1 MTKPLSLII
10 PVRAMARLAAGE
22 TVREAAA
29 ALSGTVE
36 RGEMVAASAGHTQC
50 HARQD
55 RRACAAQEPGGAGGV
70 FRLQVAQIAHLMPPQ
85 AAVETRARDIR
96 GEELPHHRR
105 KIVDRHQ
112 QRLAQ
117 DDRHRLLRRGQ
128 GRLQPVR
135 CVAAVLHTVAVL
147 PFVYGL
153 PVCRENDSL
162 DRFQTLQTPK
172 PRR

>member
-1 MTKPLSLII
+1 
-10 PVRAMARLAAGE
+10 
-22 TVREAAA
+22 
-29 ALSGTVE
+29 
-36 RGEMVAASAGHTQC
+36 
-50 HARQD
+50 
-55 RRACAAQEPGGAGGV
+55 
-70 FRLQVAQIAHLMPPQ
+70 MPPQ

-135 CVAAVLHTVAVL
+135 CVAAVLHTVAML

-162 DRFQTLQTPK
+162 DRFLTLQTPK